1 MGILYIVATPIG
13 NLSDITFRAI
23 EILKSVDFIACEDT
37 RITRR
42 LINHYDIDTKLISY
56 HQHSKLT
63 KIDYIIEIIKSGKNA
78 ALVSDAG
85 TPTIS
90 DPGGKLVEQ
99 AQKEGILVMP
109 IPGPSAIVTLLS
121 ASGLPSDKFEFIGFL
136 PHKKGRK
143 KIFDKI
149 LESKETIVFYE
160 SVHRI
165 MKTLK
170 SLDEILSEDRTI
182 VVGRELTKY
191 YEEIKRGTAHDV
203 FEYFENNSKNV
214 KGEFVVAVGSK

>member
-1 MGILYIVATPIG
+1 MGSLYIVATPIG

-37 RITRR
+37 RVTRK
-42 LINHYDIDTKLISY
+42 LIDHYDIDTRLISY

-63 KIDYIIEIIKSGKNA
+63 KIDYIIELLKSGKNI

-85 TPTIS
+85 TPAIS

-99 AQKEGILVMP
+99 AYQAGILVIP
-109 IPGPSAIVTLLS
+109 IPGPSAVTTLLS
-121 ASGLPSDKFEFIGFL
+121 ASGLPSDRFEFLGFV
-136 PHKKGRK
+136 PHKKGREK
-143 KIFDKI
+143 LFNKIS
-149 LESKETIVFYE
+149 ESKKTIVLYE

-170 SLDEILSEDRTI
+170 SLDETLSEDRI
-182 VVGRELTKY
+182 IAVGRELTKY
-191 YEEIKRGTAHDV
+191 YEEIKRGTAQEI
-203 FEYFENNSKNV
+203 FEYFENNPKNV
-214 KGEFVVAVGSK
+214 RGEFVVVVGT